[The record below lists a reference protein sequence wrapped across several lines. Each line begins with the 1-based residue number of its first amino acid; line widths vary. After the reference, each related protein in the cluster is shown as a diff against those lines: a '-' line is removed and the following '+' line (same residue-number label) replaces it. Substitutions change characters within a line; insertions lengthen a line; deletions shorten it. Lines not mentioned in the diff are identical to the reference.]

1 MGCAALVRVF
11 GDAGF
16 IGDGFRDQA
25 EENEVSFETLFSK
38 ETTLEMQGVLLP
50 WAFTNLCLIYMNVLP

>member
-1 MGCAALVRVF
+1 MLLSRFLFWG
-11 GDAGF
+11 
-16 IGDGFRDQA
+16 

-50 WAFTNLCLIYMNVLP
+50 WAFTNLCLIYMNVLPWEVL